1 MTEVRFD
8 ASEIEQLSRAIAKL
22 PGQIKTKAMSSAM
35 RRMREMAR
43 TRIVKRSAE
52 RTDLPVRK
60 VQALTTAFFNAGGNT
75 IEIVEKSGWIAL
87 YKLGAVQTSGGVRVK
102 ARGSY
107 RHAFIAAVTA
117 GSGGDNETQ
126 HTGVF
131 MRVPGQK
138 MRSNPKKEAIREM
151 FGPNPAHDVTNNP
164 DEFVKVLAEL
174 IEDHLAPRVLHEL
187 DRLLPR

>member
-1 MTEVRFD
+1 MATELFFD
-8 ASEIEQLSRAIAKL
+8 ASEIQQLSRAIGNL
-22 PGQIKTKAMSSAM
+22 PAEIKGKAVASAM
-35 RRMREMAR
+35 RRMRDMAR

-52 RTDLPVRK
+52 RTDLPVGKVRK
-60 VQALTTAFFNAGGNT
+60 LTTAFFNAGSNT
-75 IEIVEKSGWIAL
+75 IDVIEKSGWIPL
-87 YKLGAVQTSGGVRVK
+87 SDLGATQTSRGVRVR

-107 RHAFIAAVTA
+107 KSAFIATM
-117 GSGGDNETQ
+117 GSG
-126 HTGVF
+126 HRGV
-131 MRVPGQK
+131 MKRVG
-138 MRSNPKKEAIREM
+138 KERLPIREL